1 MNPISETTCD
11 TDIFVRMICCFRVEY
26 GLADLSGTV
35 WTLIWAAVGFGI
47 LFIITW
53 IVKRVLNSW
62 EKRLSAKSSGLMTG
76 FKFLKRIIIYSV
88 IIIGSIVIIF
98 AVFPE
103 LGSAVYGMLVAGGFA
118 AIVLGLAAQ
127 STLSNIFAGVS
138 LSTSQPFHL
147 NDSVRFRDEFCYVE
161 DLRLTHT
168 VLRSWNNRR
177 IIVPNSVMMSEVFIN
192 YSLTDS
198 TKIVPVELYISHE
211 SDLELATKIM
221 LKAAKEHPNALKAK
235 EEPEVFVLNVDSTG
249 VKLRLQTRAKDQDAE
264 WLMERDLLKIIKQEF
279 DANGIVVPYPR
290 THLIIDKD
298 SVKELK
304 ELLSDE
310 APQKNSKTKL

>member
-1 MNPISETTCD
+1 V
-11 TDIFVRMICCFRVEY
+11 DIGFWQP
-26 GLADLSGTV
+26 LA
-35 WTLIWAAVGFGI
+35 FGI

-53 IVKRVLNSW
+53 IVKKTSPHLGETIECEIAWTHDRVQNSSANYHLFRHYNRFNDN
-62 EKRLSAKSSGLMTG
+62 RL
-76 FKFLKRIIIYSV
+76 
-88 IIIGSIVIIF
+88 
-98 AVFPE
+98 AVFPG
-103 LGSAVYGMLVAGGFA
+103 LGDAVYGMLVAGGFA

-127 STLSNIFAGVS
+127 STLANIFAGVS

-147 NDSVRFRDEFCYVE
+147 NDSVRSEMSFCYVE

-192 YSLTDS
+192 YSLTDA

-211 SDLELATKIM
+211 SDIELATGIM

-264 WLMERDLLKIIKQEF
+264 WLMERDLLKTIKKEF
-279 DANGIVVPYPR
+279 DAKWNHSSLSKN
-290 THLIIDKD
+290 TFD
-298 SVKELK
+298 SR
-304 ELLSDE
+304 
-310 APQKNSKTKL
+310 QG

>member
-1 MNPISETTCD
+1 MT
-11 TDIFVRMICCFRVEY
+11 
-26 GLADLSGTV
+26 
-35 WTLIWAAVGFGI
+35 
-47 LFIITW
+47 
-53 IVKRVLNSW
+53 
-62 EKRLSAKSSGLMTG
+62 AKSPGLMTG
-76 FKFLKRIIIYSV
+76 FKFLQRILIYST
-88 IIIGSIVIIF
+88 ILIGSMVIVF
-98 AVFPE
+98 AVFPG
-103 LGSAVYGMLVAGGFA
+103 LGDAVAGLFVAAGFG

-127 STLSNIFAGVS
+127 STLANIFAGVS

-192 YSLTDS
+192 YSLTDA

-211 SDLELATKIM
+211 SDIELATEIM
-221 LKAAKEHPNALKAK
+221 LKAAKGHPNALKSK
-235 EEPEVFVLNVDSTG
+235 EEPEVFVLDVNSTG

-264 WLMERDLLKIIKQEF
+264 WLMERDLLKTIKKEF

-290 THLIIDKD
+290 THLVLDKD

-304 ELLSDE
+304 ELLRE
-310 APQKNSKTKL
+310 PAPQKNIKPNLNDDNS